1 MSVLKVTATAPGV
14 VKLFGEHAV
23 VYGKPAIAMAIN
35 KGIRVTVEESG
46 GNSLMIFA
54 KDLEVKGIA
63 IRVTGDSIEGSVIN
77 DSQLSKLVSYALTAL
92 RIISG
97 KYGGDLRGIRVIIES
112 QLPIGAGL
120 ATSAAVSVATAAA
133 YARLINVKLSKED
146 IAKVGHSVE
155 LTVQGAASPM
165 DTAASSIGGV
175 MYIKPGVEIKRL
187 STSFKIPLVVGYI
200 ERELTTGE
208 LVRRVKVLYNKYPKV
223 IDDIMNSIGA
233 IVDEAV
239 TALGKGDY
247 VTLGE
252 LMNINQ
258 GLLEALGV
266 SNHRLSNI
274 IYMARRAGAL
284 GAKLSGGGGGGAM
297 IALAPG
303 VEDKVAVAV
312 ELAGGEVILIDV
324 DYEGVHVEDYS

>member
-1 MSVLKVTATAPGV
+1 MGALKVTATAPGV

-35 KGIRVTVEESG
+35 KGIKVTVEESR
-46 GNSLMIFA
+46 GNSLVIFA
-54 KDLEVKGIA
+54 KDLEVKGVA

-77 DSQLSKLVSYALTAL
+77 DGQLSKLASYALTAL

-165 DTAASSIGGV
+165 DTAVSSIGGV
-175 MYIKPGVEIKRL
+175 MYIKPGVEFKRL
-187 STSFKIPLVVGYI
+187 STSFKIPLVVGYV

-208 LVRRVKVLYNKYPKV
+208 LVKRVKALYDKYPKV
-223 IDDIMNSIGA
+223 IEDIMNSIGA
-233 IVDEAV
+233 ITDEAV
-239 TALGKGDY
+239 TALSKGDY

-266 SNHRLSNI
+266 SNHRLSSI
-274 IYMARRAGAL
+274 IYMARKAGAL

-312 ELAGGEVILIDV
+312 KLAGGEVILIDV
-324 DYEGVHVEDYS
+324 DHEGVHVEDYS

>member
-1 MSVLKVTATAPGV
+1 MGALKVTATAPGV

-23 VYGKPAIAMAIN
+23 VYGRPAIAMAIN
-35 KGIRVTVEESG
+35 KGIKVTVEEG
-46 GNSLMIFA
+46 GGDSLTILA
-54 KDLEVKGIA
+54 KDLAVKGVA
-63 IRVTGDSIEGSVIN
+63 IRVTGNSIEGSVID
-77 DSQLSKLVSYALTAL
+77 DSQLSRLASYALTAL
-92 RIISG
+92 RIMTE

-120 ATSAAVSVATAAA
+120 ATSAAVSVAAAAA

-146 IAKVGHSVE
+146 IAKIGHSVE

-165 DTAASSIGGV
+165 DTATSSMGGV
-175 MYIKPGVEIKRL
+175 MYIKPGVELRKL
-187 STSFKIPLVVGYI
+187 STSLKMPLVVGYV

-208 LVRRVKVLYNKYPKV
+208 LVKRVKALYNKHPRV
-223 IDDIMNSIGA
+223 VEGIIDSIGA

-239 TALGKGDY
+239 TALSGGDY
-247 VTLGE
+247 VALGE

-274 IYMARRAGAL
+274 IYMARKAGAL

-324 DYEGVHVEDYS
+324 NYEGVHVEDYS

>member
-1 MSVLKVTATAPGV
+1 MGVLRVTAIAPGV

-35 KGIRVTVEESG
+35 KGIKVTVEEDEG
-46 GNSLMIFA
+46 GSLTILA
-54 KDLEVKGIA
+54 KDLAVKGVA
-63 IRVTGDSIEGSVIN
+63 IRITGDSIEGSVI
-77 DSQLSKLVSYALTAL
+77 DGGQLSKLASYALTAL
-92 RIISG
+92 RIVSG

-120 ATSAAVSVATAAA
+120 ATSAAVSVATVAA
-133 YARLINVKLSKED
+133 YSRLINVKLSKED
-146 IAKVGHSVE
+146 IAKIGHSVE

-165 DTAASSIGGV
+165 DTAVSSMGGV
-175 MYIKPGVEIKRL
+175 MYIKPGVELRKL
-187 STSFKIPLVVGYI
+187 STSIKIPLVIGYV

-208 LVRRVKVLYNKYPKV
+208 LVKRVKVLYSKYPNL
-223 IDDIMNSIGA
+223 IESIMNSIGV
-233 IVDEAV
+233 IVDNAV
-239 TALGKGDY
+239 TALSRGDY

-274 IYMARRAGAL
+274 IYMARKAGAL

-303 VEDKVAVAV
+303 IEDKVAVAI
-312 ELAGGEVILIDV
+312 ELAGGEVVVADA
-324 DYEGVHVEDYS
+324 DYDGVRIEG

>member
-1 MSVLKVTATAPGV
+1 MSVLRVTATAPGV

-35 KGIRVTVEESG
+35 KGIKVTVEET
-46 GNSLMIFA
+46 NDDSLVILA
-54 KDLEVKGIA
+54 KDLSVKGIA
-63 IRVTGDSIEGSVIN
+63 IRVTGGLIEGNVI
-77 DSQLSKLVSYALTAL
+77 DDGQLSRLVSYALTAL
-92 RIISG
+92 RLVSE

-120 ATSAAVSVATAAA
+120 ATSAAVSVAAVAA

-146 IAKVGHSVE
+146 IAKISHSVE

-165 DTAASSIGGV
+165 DTATSSIGGV
-175 MYIKPGVEIKRL
+175 MYIKPGIELKRL
-187 STSFKIPLVVGYI
+187 STSLKIPLVVGYV
-200 ERELTTGE
+200 ERESTTSE
-208 LVRRVKVLYNKYPKV
+208 LVKRVKALYGKYPAVIEKV
-223 IDDIMNSIGA
+223 MDSIGA
-233 IVDEAV
+233 IVDEALA
-239 TALGKGDY
+239 ALNKSDY
-247 VTLGE
+247 VALGE

-274 IYMARRAGAL
+274 VYMARRAGAL
-284 GAKLSGGGGGGAM
+284 GAKLSGGGGGGAV

-303 VEDKVAVAV
+303 VEDKVAIAV
-312 ELAGGEVILIDV
+312 KLAGGEVILIDAN
-324 DYEGVHVEDYS
+324 YEGVRIEDYG